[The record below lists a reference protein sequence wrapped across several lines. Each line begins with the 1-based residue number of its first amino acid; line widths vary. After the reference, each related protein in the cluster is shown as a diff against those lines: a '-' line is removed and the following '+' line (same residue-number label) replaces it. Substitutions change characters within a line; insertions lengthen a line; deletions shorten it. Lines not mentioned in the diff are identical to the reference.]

1 MTVAADLSAR
11 LADQAEAVCRHYLS
25 SGRREGRYW
34 LVGDVTNSPGR
45 SLYVRLKPGEGGKPA
60 GKWTDAASGEHGDLL
75 DLIAA
80 NQGLT
85 TLKDTLA
92 EARRFLSLP
101 QPESADGPRRSSPAP
116 TGSPEAARRLFAI
129 SKPIS
134 GTIAQAYL
142 RTRGITDLRNCTS
155 LRFHA
160 RCWYRGD
167 EDDPDDRRRDAWPAL
182 IAAIT
187 DLHGA
192 ITGVHRTWLAPSGD
206 DKAPVATPR
215 RAMGHL
221 LGNAVRVGA
230 ATDVLAAG
238 EGLETMLSLRQALPT
253 LPIAAAL
260 SANHLAALIL
270 PAGLKRLYIARDDDA
285 AGHRTT
291 AELID
296 RAMALGIET
305 LPLDALMGDF
315 NDDLRQLGLP
325 GLIDS
330 LRGQLASGDFARF
343 AASARAG
350 IGRHGAAPKRRFK
363 PDHDE
368 PTCADEAPTA
378 F

>member
-25 SGRREGRYW
+25 NGRREGRYW
-34 LVGDVTNSPGR
+34 LVGDVANSPGR

-85 TLKDTLA
+85 TLRDTLT

-101 QPESADGPRRSSPAP
+101 RPKPTDGSRRSSPAP

-142 RTRGITDLRNCTS
+142 RTRGITDVRDCTS
-155 LRFHA
+155 LRFHP

-182 IAAIT
+182 IAAVT
-187 DLHGA
+187 DMHGS
-192 ITGVHRTWLAPSGD
+192 ITGVHRTWLAPSGS

-221 LGNAVRVGA
+221 LGNAVRIGT

-253 LPIAAAL
+253 LPTAAAL

-270 PAGLKRLYIARDDDA
+270 QPGLRRLYVARDDDA
-285 AGHRTT
+285 AGHRAT

-296 RAMALGIET
+296 RATALGVEA

-315 NDDLRQLGLP
+315 NDDLRQLGSPALVD
-325 GLIDS
+325 G
-330 LRGQLASGDFARF
+330 LRGQLAPGDFAKF

-350 IGRHGAAPKRRFK
+350 NGLHGEAAKRRIK
-363 PDHDE
+363 PEHNACPRVGE
-368 PTCADEAPTA
+368 MPTA